1 MTYPQSICQDEIKSL
16 HEEITSLRAPAA
28 LQTQDLIFRNHQAG
42 QKAGAFGPTVNR
54 NRLRGD
60 PDLQRTLKKMAKG
73 QNFTQEL
80 DLLKKE
86 SNSKDPRILEILKVK
101 IQHLKL
107 IIQEPDLRI
116 G

>member
-1 MTYPQSICQDEIKSL
+1 M
-16 HEEITSLRAPAA
+16 
-28 LQTQDLIFRNHQAG
+28 QTQDLIFRNHQAG
-42 QKAGAFGPTVNR
+42 LKTGAFGPTVNR
-54 NRLRGD
+54 NGLTGD
-60 PDLQRTLKKMAKG
+60 PDIQRTLKKMVKG

-101 IQHLKL
+101 IQCLKL